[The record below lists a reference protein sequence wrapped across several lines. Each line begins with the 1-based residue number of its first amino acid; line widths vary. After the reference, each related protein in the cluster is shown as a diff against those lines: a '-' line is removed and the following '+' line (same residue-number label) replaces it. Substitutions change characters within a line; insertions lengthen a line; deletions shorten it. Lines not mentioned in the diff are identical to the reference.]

1 MNRLREY
8 IRTLIT
14 EQTGQQ
20 VYMHGTTQA
29 GLEAIQK
36 CNCLQAGKRGY
47 VHAFFDNPEE
57 EVENKEDVTTLF
69 RGRGFKDP
77 PVFIKFTTTAVPSR
91 ERGIAAVWDVEKIPI
106 QILGIET

>member
-1 MNRLREY
+1 MKLLREY
-8 IRTLIT
+8 IKKLLT
-14 EQTGQQ
+14 EQTDQQ
-20 VYMHGTTQA
+20 VYMHGTTQS

-57 EVENKEDVTTLF
+57 EVENKEDLTTMF

-77 PVFIKFTTTAVPSR
+77 PVFIKFTTTAMPSR
-91 ERGIAAVWDVEKIPI
+91 ERGIAAVWDVEKLPI